1 MYIRIRHNKNEFIKC
16 FVIST
21 DNINMEEITLKLSAE
36 QYALIQK
43 MLEPYVKLSVNL
55 ANQYKIQQD
64 IKQRTTEAK
73 GKKE

>member
-1 MYIRIRHNKNEFIKC
+1 
-16 FVIST
+16 
-21 DNINMEEITLKLSAE
+21 MEEITLKLSAE

-73 GKKE
+73 DKKE